1 MGKSDHHDA
10 GKEICFNASPE
21 ALCPDPTM
29 SPIALR
35 TALPAD
41 RDAVVELIHQ
51 LNVFEADLIG
61 DRRRDYGAAA
71 EYYDELMQRLSR
83 RNGRIILAEA
93 DGITVGVMGFS
104 LDQDAAYVSDGLRNH
119 GTVTDLIVHDDWRGR
134 GIGRML
140 LADAERLTK
149 EAGLKRLFIG
159 VLVANERAERT
170 YRAFGFEPYVSIM
183 SKEV

>member
-1 MGKSDHHDA
+1 MFS
-10 GKEICFNASPE
+10 I
-21 ALCPDPTM
+21 T
-29 SPIALR
+29 LR

-41 RDAVVELIHQ
+41 RDAVIELIHQ
-51 LNVFEADLIG
+51 LNVFEADLVG

-83 RNGRIILAEA
+83 RNGRVVLAEA
-93 DGITVGVMGFS
+93 ERVIIGAMGFS
-104 LDQDAAYVSDGLRNH
+104 LDQDAAYVADSFRNH
-119 GTVTDLIVHDDWRGR
+119 GTVTDLIVHNDWRGR
-134 GIGRML
+134 GIGQL
-140 LADAERLTK
+140 FLKDAERLTK

>member
-1 MGKSDHHDA
+1 MPS
-10 GKEICFNASPE
+10 
-21 ALCPDPTM
+21 
-29 SPIALR
+29 IALR
-35 TALPAD
+35 TAVPAD
-41 RDAVVELIHQ
+41 RSAVVELIHQ
-51 LNVFEADLIG
+51 LNVFEADLVG
-61 DRRRDYGAAA
+61 DRRRDYGAAE

-83 RNGRIILAEA
+83 RNGRIVLAETE
-93 DGITVGVMGFS
+93 GVVVGVMGFS

-140 LADAERLTK
+140 LTEAERLTK

-170 YRAFGFEPYVSIM
+170 YRAFGFEPYVSIL
-183 SKEV
+183 SKEL